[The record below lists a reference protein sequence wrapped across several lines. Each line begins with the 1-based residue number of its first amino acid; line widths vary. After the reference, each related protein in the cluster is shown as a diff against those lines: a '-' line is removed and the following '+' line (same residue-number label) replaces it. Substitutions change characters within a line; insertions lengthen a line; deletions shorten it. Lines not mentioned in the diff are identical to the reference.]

1 MFTLFCD
8 WRSGEVMLTVTQ
20 HSHCEYWLN
29 AFAHI
34 LGVEFGLV
42 SCGVEFVFASC
53 EVELGLTG
61 LTSTSRNVRRTLHV
75 PSVVSVQ
82 CFSPERS
89 PSYPNYSAAG

>member
-42 SCGVEFVFASC
+42 SCGVELAIAEMACV
-53 EVELGLTG
+53 
-61 LTSTSRNVRRTLHV
+61 SRNIRTT
-75 PSVVSVQ
+75 
-82 CFSPERS
+82 RS
-89 PSYPNYSAAG
+89 ESLPFYFKSFAL